1 MSTTTQ
7 QLQRIA
13 EKLQE
18 LLKEHGQLKKENKRL
33 QSALEEFN
41 KKDKVQQQ
49 HVDELKEQV
58 SILKAGSGKMSD
70 PDKKDLEKRLNTYLK
85 EIDRC
90 IALLSE

>member
-33 QSALEEFN
+33 QSALEEVN
-41 KKDKVQQQ
+41 KKNKVQQQ

-58 SILKAGSGKMSD
+58 SILKAGAGKMND
-70 PDKKDLEKRLNTYLK
+70 TDKKDLEKRLSTYLK